1 MKERSASATVRRPEG
16 AHPLLLTLAP
26 LAAALAFPMM
36 VSAQAL
42 PDLNAPPAMEDASIS
57 PSSSN
62 PVVKSIE
69 IKFRGQATVDRE
81 RILSN
86 MRLKVGEAYTKE
98 KEEDDLRALYNTGDL
113 LDVQLTTTQVT
124 GGVKVTVLAEARAGL
139 GEIEFSGNTV
149 FNSERLRLEI
159 SLKTG
164 QSIDDAKLAKAKQ
177 DILDVYKSKGYPDVT
192 VNYSVVASATP
203 GFSRAVFEINE
214 GGRGIIRDVIFEGAT
229 SFSHG
234 KLAAE
239 TKSDNRNWLKF
250 WDLKRRVDREKIEA
264 DMKAIEQFYQ
274 NAGYLDAKVLGVEP
288 RRVDD
293 VKVDLVFIIAEG
305 PVYTVAQVGVTG
317 NKLYQ
322 TDQLIPVFQLEA
334 GRTFSLADMKTDL
347 GTIADYYGSR
357 GYAESNVIPRI
368 DKLKGNQLNITY
380 AIEEGR
386 QFKVGKIN
394 ISGNQKTREEV
405 IRRELVIAP
414 TDEYNTI
421 KISKSKSRLGPGN
434 LDYFDSVEFDTVA
447 SDLGPDYKDIN
458 INVKEK
464 ATGSVQF
471 GAGFSSIDNLVGFAE
486 VSQRNFDIANWPSLT
501 GAGQRFRMR
510 VQAGTKRKDFI
521 MSFTEPYFMGERL
534 SVGTDLFY
542 TEKTYLSDYY
552 SERDIGGNINLRKP
566 LTENTY
572 ATLTYTLQNVEIY
585 DVDKGDNVEVK
596 KGDFR
601 SGDKGSGEYVNPQT
615 RRRYMSDE
623 VYKDD
628 NGNYYRTGGGASPE
642 IAQEEGD
649 YLQSKLAAAWVFDNR
664 DNLQSPTKGH
674 KITFETDLSGTFLG
688 GDVDTYSFNLSGQK
702 YWKMPWNTILS
713 VLGEVNTVDIAGD
726 GERVPIFEREFL
738 GGANNLRGFDYRDV
752 GPKDSNGEP
761 IGGNSA
767 AWLTVE
773 YTFPIIAKVRGAV
786 FADIGFVNRDSWE
799 FSAGDYNA
807 DVGFGIRVAIPRIG
821 PIKLDY
827 GIPVTT
833 DEHNDGS
840 GKFNFSMDYKF

>member
-1 MKERSASATVRRPEG
+1 MKERSASATASRPER
-16 AHPLLLTLAP
+16 ARPLLLTLAP
-26 LAAALAFPMM
+26 LAAALALPTLA
-36 VSAQAL
+36 SAQAL
-42 PDLNAPPAMEDASIS
+42 PGEINNVPAMVEDAA
-57 PSSSN
+57 SN
-62 PVVKSIE
+62 PVVKAIE
-69 IKFRGQATVDRE
+69 IKFKGQATVDRE

-86 MRLKVGEAYTKE
+86 MRLKVGEPFTKE
-98 KEEDDLRALYNTGDL
+98 KEEDDIRALYNTGDL
-113 LDVQLTTTQVT
+113 LDVQLSTVPVG
-124 GGVKVTVLAEARAGL
+124 GGVKVIVIAEARAGL
-139 GEIEFSGNTV
+139 GEIAFSGNTV
-149 FNSERLRLEI
+149 FNSERLRMEVN
-159 SLKTG
+159 LKTG
-164 QSIDDAKLAKAKQ
+164 QGIDDAKLAKAKQ
-177 DILDVYKSKGYPDVT
+177 DILDLYKAKGYPDVT
-192 VNYSVVASATP
+192 VDYSVSSSATP
-203 GFSRAVFEINE
+203 GFSKAVFDINE

-234 KLAAE
+234 KLAAV

-250 WDLKRRVDREKIEA
+250 WDLKRRVEKDKIEA
-264 DMKAIEQFYQ
+264 DMKAIEEFYR

-293 VKVDLVFIIAEG
+293 TKVDLVFQIAEG
-305 PVYTVAQVGVTG
+305 PIYNVANVSVVG

-322 TDQLIPVFQLEA
+322 ADQLIPVFQLEA
-334 GRTFSLADMKTDL
+334 GQRFSLADMKTDL
-347 GTIADYYGSR
+347 STIADYYGSR
-357 GYAESNVIPRI
+357 GYADSSVVPRI
-368 DKLKGNQLNITY
+368 DKLPGNQLNITY

-414 TDEYNTI
+414 MDEYNTI
-421 KISKSKSRLGPGN
+421 KIAKSKARLGPGN
-434 LDYFDSVEFDTVA
+434 LDYFDSVDFSPVTSE
-447 SDLGPDYKDIN
+447 LGPDYKDIN
-458 INVKEK
+458 IDVKEK

-486 VSQRNFDIANWPSLT
+486 VSQRNFDIKNWPSFT

-521 MSFTEPYFMGERL
+521 MSLTEPYFMGQRL
-534 SVGTDLFY
+534 ELGGSLFY

-552 SERDIGGNINLRKP
+552 DERDVGGNINLRKP
-566 LTENTY
+566 ITENTY
-572 ATLTYTLQNVEIY
+572 ATLTYTAQQVEIY
-585 DVDKGDNVEVK
+585 DVDDGDRVEVK

-601 SGDKGSGEYVNPQT
+601 SGDRGSGPYVNPKN
-615 RRRYMSDE
+615 RRRYDSNE

-628 NGNYYRTGGGASPE
+628 NGKYYRTGGGASAE
-642 IAQEEGD
+642 IAQEEGR
-649 YLQSKLAAAWVFDNR
+649 YFQSKLAAAWVFDNR

-688 GDVDTYSFNLSGQK
+688 GDVDTYSVNLAGQK
-702 YWKMPWNTILS
+702 YWKMPWNTIIS
-713 VLGEVNTVDIAGD
+713 VQGEVNTVDTAGGGD
-726 GERVPIFEREFL
+726 RVPIFEREFL

-752 GPKDSNGEP
+752 GPRDSNGEP
-761 IGGNSA
+761 IGGNTA

-773 YTFPIIAKVRGAV
+773 YTFPIFAKIRGAV
-786 FADIGFVNRDSWE
+786 FADAGFVNRDSWD

-807 DVGFGIRVAIPRIG
+807 DVGIGIRVAIPHIG

-827 GIPVTT
+827 GIPVTS
-833 DEHNDGS
+833 DEYNDGS